1 MLEFKGTKFRP
12 FDDNNKVVYDIWGNK
27 TIKQGFIPTS
37 SYTKYLKDKYEIE
50 ALQELKTMK
59 NKLDYQL
66 QTYGEV
72 DEIDLKL
79 YEYKLKQAKNF
90 RIKKVLN

>member
-1 MLEFKGTKFRP
+1 MKQFEGTKFRP

-37 SYTKYLKDKYEIE
+37 SYIKYLKDKYEIE
-50 ALQELKTMK
+50 VLEELRTMK

-72 DEIDLKL
+72 DELDQKM
-79 YEYKLKQAKNF
+79 YEYKLAQTKNF
-90 RIKKVLN
+90 RIKKLLN